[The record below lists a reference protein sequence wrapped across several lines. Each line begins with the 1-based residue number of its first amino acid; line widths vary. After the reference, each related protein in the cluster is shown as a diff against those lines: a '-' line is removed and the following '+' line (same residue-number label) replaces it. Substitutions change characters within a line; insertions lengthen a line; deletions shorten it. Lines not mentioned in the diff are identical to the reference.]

1 MARKSKVSDSPPELN
16 EFKSQLTGTSPE
28 AIENE
33 MIALAVREVEYRI
46 RNHIA
51 SSQELCHYLKMGSEK
66 ERLERE
72 KLEAE
77 VELQKAKTTA
87 IESGDD
93 LKEIYTNCI
102 NAITRYRGTAFEEE
116 A

>member
-1 MARKSKVSDSPPELN
+1 MPRRAKVSDSPSEQE

-33 MIALAVREVEYRI
+33 MIALAVKEVEYRI
-46 RNHIA
+46 RNHTA
-51 SSQELCHYLKMGSEK
+51 SSQELVHYLRMGSEK

-77 VELQKAKTTA
+77 VELQKIKSQA
-87 IESGDD
+87 IQSNKYTEELYNEVLAAMKLYSGV
-93 LKEIYTNCI
+93 
-102 NAITRYRGTAFEEE
+102 EEE
-116 A
+116 

>member
-1 MARKSKVSDSPPELN
+1 MGRRKQVPDPSPNQE
-16 EFKSQLTGTSPE
+16 EFISQLTGTSPE

-46 RNHIA
+46 RSHTA
-51 SSQELCHYLKMGSEK
+51 SSQELVHYLKMGSEK

-77 VELQKAKTTA
+77 VELQKIKAQVLESDKNREELYQKA
-87 IESGDD
+87 IEAMKLYG
-93 LKEIYTNCI
+93 
-102 NAITRYRGTAFEEE
+102 GVQEE
-116 A
+116 